1 MAAPGD
7 GPGKWWWRSVA
18 DGGAQDVK
26 RKGGR
31 QTTCNQAT
39 SQLQEDE
46 QGGNEQWSGI
56 NKNVLAPRIEPGE
69 LLLQPLA
76 SDQGTNSS
84 NKGRGDAPVVGNTP
98 PRCDPGF
105 NTIRSR
111 GDGSGLGFAVSSA
124 HANFTGSSI
133 VSHRSAVA
141 YSIGAP
147 PLIDNS
153 DPDEGQVGRNSFLF
167 RYSRL
172 KAVLEGIQNGNIVSS
187 GAMRS
192 VGPNPNRDFCG
203 KKDIVFDCHREDD
216 FFNQPGF
223 GDGVASLNLCAGPYV
238 DAEAE
243 AWESGTCLEVTS
255 DAGELSTVNV
265 AAVGSW
271 GRSGVEIQEGRT
283 AAPGGVKV
291 LAKVMTFGA
300 SLRVAMKQL
309 PAPKRQRGGEMNR
322 ALRKMIEAAGAAKR
336 LLVLLP
342 ERGRWMQ
349 NDKVNT
355 SEEEIL
361 QRDITY
367 HIL

>member
-1 MAAPGD
+1 MLTDMGTSVDKTRREKILSFCLPEMATEQRGEDKPPAIKLLPNC
-7 GPGKWWWRSVA
+7 GKMNRVEMSSGLNSGA
-18 DGGAQDVK
+18 GGHHAWCPQSIVS
-26 RKGGR
+26 R
-31 QTTCNQAT
+31 
-39 SQLQEDE
+39 
-46 QGGNEQWSGI
+46 
-56 NKNVLAPRIEPGE
+56 
-69 LLLQPLA
+69 
-76 SDQGTNSS
+76 
-84 NKGRGDAPVVGNTP
+84 GRGDAPVVGNTP
-98 PRCDPGF
+98 SRCDSGF

-111 GDGSGLGFAVSSA
+111 GDGSGLGFAVILPTQTLQGA
-124 HANFTGSSI
+124 ALF
-133 VSHRSAVA
+133 HRSAVA
-141 YSIGAP
+141 CSIGAP

-153 DPDEGQVGRNSFLF
+153 DPDEGQVGRNSFLLLF
-167 RYSRL
+167 
-172 KAVLEGIQNGNIVSS
+172 ALE
-187 GAMRS
+187 
-192 VGPNPNRDFCG
+192 
-203 KKDIVFDCHREDD
+203 
-216 FFNQPGF
+216 
-223 GDGVASLNLCAGPYV
+223 GPYV
-238 DAEAE
+238 DADAE

-255 DAGELSTVNV
+255 DAGVRLMYDIDFQPMLGTDDITEDAMV

-271 GRSGVEIQEGRT
+271 GRRGVEIQEGRT

-349 NDKVNT
+349 NDKVNA